1 MAYESERGNP
11 STDQCAAQDGFVTL
25 LFDGYYLKLLIDGQV
40 DAAWHARSGV
50 PKDDWFNYTPGQQR
64 KGDEGPIPAGEY
76 WIRPDQISVPGIAPD
91 SWGNFRITIHYFP
104 KTETFRR
111 GGFFIHGG
119 KTFGSKGCIDLAM
132 YMDSFV
138 GKMKELF
145 FGSEVPD
152 PVAGLIRGYSNCYIP
167 LTVKYAKEYVAVP

>member
-50 PKDDWFNYTPGQQR
+50 PKDDWFNYTPEQQR

-91 SWGNFRITIHYFP
+91 SWGNFRIIITIC
-104 KTETFRR
+104 RR
-111 GGFFIHGG
+111 PRRLEEVVFSY
-119 KTFGSKGCIDLAM
+119 T
-132 YMDSFV
+132 V
-138 GKMKELF
+138 GKHL
-145 FGSEVPD
+145 
-152 PVAGLIRGYSNCYIP
+152 A
-167 LTVKYAKEYVAVP
+167 AKVVSI